1 MNTKKIGICCRNE
14 YTQQEIDVWTT
25 HTFITG
31 RPASDKLST
40 HVAQCPA
47 CLHRAAI
54 AWSLFSD
61 PVDPSL
67 PIPAP
72 DLGFLQTQV

>member
-1 MNTKKIGICCRNE
+1 MSTEKIGICQNNDIA
-14 YTQQEIDVWTT
+14 QEDIDVWTT
-25 HTFITG
+25 ITFVTG
-31 RPASDKLST
+31 GPASSTLSA

-47 CLHRAAI
+47 CLRRAAI
-54 AWSLFSD
+54 AWSLFFDS
-61 PVDPSL
+61 VDPSP